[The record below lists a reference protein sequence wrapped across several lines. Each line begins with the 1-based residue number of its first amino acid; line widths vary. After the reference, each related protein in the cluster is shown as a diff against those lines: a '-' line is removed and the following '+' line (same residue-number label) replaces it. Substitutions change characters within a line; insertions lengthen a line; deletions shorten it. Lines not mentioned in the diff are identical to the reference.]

1 MARRVAF
8 GAAATSF
15 PAMWCGRLSGNAR
28 ESPAHSRETL
38 SFRSVEAL
46 RDTSAKALW
55 VRAQSCGFRAGAVGG
70 FGEEKSRSHLTSR
83 DLGVQRRSRLLGVVG
98 GRSAPRQDAAYH
110 ASPPRGMLLKNTP
123 CLHPQTRISCVSHL
137 KSIHDLIHFGQMQ
150 NHWTTIVQ
158 VTRLRVSV
166 LEGSVYYTLV

>member
-1 MARRVAF
+1 MRIYVQSCSPVAGYILARRVAF

-55 VRAQSCGFRAGAVGG
+55 VRAQSCGFRAGAVRG
-70 FGEEKSRSHLTSR
+70 FGFSSSGGEIALASDVKRAR
-83 DLGVQRRSRLLGVVG
+83 CAALLEVVG
-98 GRSAPRQDAAYH
+98 GS
-110 ASPPRGMLLKNTP
+110 
-123 CLHPQTRISCVSHL
+123 
-137 KSIHDLIHFGQMQ
+137 
-150 NHWTTIVQ
+150 
-158 VTRLRVSV
+158 
-166 LEGSVYYTLV
+166 